1 MAGDLFLKW
10 RQFTFFIIFIC
21 FMAGIAVTGNAVI
34 KRIVFSRD
42 GVQVIRRQA
51 FLEKFGEQD
60 ITESH
65 LLSLLQSAAR
75 SQPENSV
82 VSLRVVG
89 RSLSTYEC
97 NLYCDIQSL
106 VMLELYGCKIPDGY
120 TAKMIS
126 ANPSLQI
133 VVLDQS
139 ECDLKP
145 VEIIASHRN
154 LYGIFAFQS
163 IVPEDQFRSIG
174 DRGVRVYRGHYFRLV
189 Y

>member
-1 MAGDLFLKW
+1 MPGKLILRW
-10 RQFTFFIIFIC
+10 RQIALFFIFIC
-21 FMAGIAVTGNAVI
+21 IMAGIAITANAVI
-34 KRIVFSRD
+34 KQIVFNRD

-60 ITESH
+60 RAESH

-75 SQPENSV
+75 SQPENGV

-106 VMLELYGCKIPDGY
+106 VMLELYGCKVPDGY

-139 ECDLKP
+139 ECDLSP
-145 VEIIASHRN
+145 VEIIAIHRH

-163 IVPEDQFRSIG
+163 IIPEDQLRLLSEQGI
-174 DRGVRVYRGHYFRLV
+174 RVYRDQYFRLSH
-189 Y
+189 